1 MVRPEFSSLA
11 NIADLVSPA
20 GVGYSWIDGLKAHAA
35 AVVTDEQL
43 AGSAS
48 RYKSDT
54 PETKEAYMIRQI
66 FEGHFPTDAAAQ
78 TAVRWIPRAVSRRPR
93 PSRVQKSILTD
104 ARCRCS
110 GLGMCC
116 RPEW

>member
-1 MVRPEFSSLA
+1 MVRSECPSPATL
-11 NIADLVSPA
+11 ADLVYPL

-43 AGSAS
+43 AGSAA
-48 RYKSDT
+48 RYKTDT

-78 TAVRWIPRAVSRRPR
+78 TAVRWIPRAVSRPPR
-93 PSRVQKSILTD
+93 PSRVPPSIWTD
-104 ARCRCS
+104 AHS
-110 GLGMCC
+110 PPPGLGMRC
-116 RPEW
+116 